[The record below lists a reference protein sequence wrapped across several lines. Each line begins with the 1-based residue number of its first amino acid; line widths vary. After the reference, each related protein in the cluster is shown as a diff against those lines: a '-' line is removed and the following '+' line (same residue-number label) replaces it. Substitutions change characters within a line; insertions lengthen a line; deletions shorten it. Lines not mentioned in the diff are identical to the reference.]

1 MLKLFCKKVFRNQ
14 SSLFHPHE
22 LYLGK
27 RYEASGKG
35 LSNPNFKKICKG
47 FGVRYSEIKKNK
59 DIEKIVKK
67 IKTQNYKITNEE
79 RQGILTSHSYM

>member
-35 LSNPNFKKICKG
+35 VSNPNFKKICKG

-59 DIEKIVKK
+59 DIERVVKK
-67 IKTQNYKITNEE
+67 ALSSSKPEFVNVLID
-79 RQGILTSHSYM
+79 TS